1 MSSPATVSEYGKFI
15 DLQSYNA
22 SAPAK
27 SGSIYLSGAAGSELV
42 RTNVGLSAAGNVTA
56 VGSFIIGSA
65 DMSEADLEKLD
76 GITNGTVAASKA
88 VVVDANKDASGFRH
102 VTATGNVTAG
112 GSFIIGSADMDE
124 TDLEKLDGITN
135 GTVAANKAV
144 VVDGS
149 KDADGFRNVTMTGD
163 MTAGTITM
171 TGFTVDADGDTA
183 LKSLLVDDSS
193 TIGCDSDTDLM
204 SLAAGALTVNGTL
217 SADTSFTLDTTTL
230 DATELGYLDSVTAGT
245 AAASKALVLDASKNI
260 GSINQ
265 LTASHIKV
273 DQLDVNTINSLTTTV
288 SDLEVTDKRIIS
300 ALSAS
305 SANADGGGLQ
315 IGAGSNAGEG
325 GFSAAHASILYD
337 HANTA
342 LDFNI
347 GGTTEMRLQD
357 GVLRPETDN
366 DVDLGASGAEF
377 KDLYLD
383 GVAYIDDLRADQLG
397 AALDAN
403 SQAITNINVD
413 SGAIDGTVIGANSAA
428 AGTFAALVGTSLS
441 VSDGD
446 ITNVGDIALDTI
458 SADGNDF
465 DLVLTDN
472 RSAAMQIR
480 ESSNVYMQFD
490 TSNGSEAIFFKKEL
504 EVEQGAVVYDNKEIQ
519 FGTDETDSG
528 ASGSL
533 KYVSASDV
541 FQISGSAANGLK
553 LVGDVDASGFN
564 LQAAAG
570 VLTSL
575 SVSDGNITNVGDI
588 ALDSISADGNDI
600 DLVMTD
606 NRSAALE
613 IKEGSNV
620 YLQFETTNG
629 SETIFAKKE
638 FEFQAGANMDD
649 NQTFKFGTDETDSG
663 ASGSL
668 GYISASDVFQI
679 SGSAA
684 NGLKLVGD
692 VDASGYALAAAAATV
707 TSLSVSDGNITNV
720 GSLAC
725 DSITVDDATV
735 GLDVRFAGNTGLNKL
750 TLTDN
755 LASAL
760 DINEGGTSYLKFVT
774 TNGQEEITAGKE
786 LVLSQGGLVADDQA
800 LVFGDDDD
808 GSISFVSAA
817 NVVRFDGG
825 SAGLHFNDTSVFGAD
840 GSGKDVSFHGA
851 AANELMKYTAADHT
865 LKFTDSSGAAHVT
878 IGGDA
883 TSEFAVDVADGSNN
897 KNKVRAAA
905 FVTYSDERLK
915 TDVSAIQNGLET
927 VNNLKAVNFTWKKD
941 GSRDFGFMAQEL
953 KQVIPQAVH
962 GSEEGLYGV
971 DYGRLSAI
979 LVSAIQE
986 QSAQIASLK
995 KQLENK

>member
-15 DLQSYNA
+15 DLQSYDA
-22 SAPAK
+22 AAPAK
-27 SGSIYLSGAAGSELV
+27 SGSIYLSGAAGSELL

-76 GITNGTVAASKA
+76 GITNGTA
-88 VVVDANKDASGFRH
+88 
-102 VTATGNVTAG
+102 
-112 GSFIIGSADMDE
+112 
-124 TDLEKLDGITN
+124 
-135 GTVAANKAV
+135 AANKALV
-144 VVDGS
+144 LDAS
-149 KDADGFRNVTMTGD
+149 KDLAGIRNLDLDGD
-163 MTAGTITM
+163 MTAATVTM

-183 LKSLLVDDSS
+183 LKSLAVDDGS

-204 SLAAGALTVNGTL
+204 SLADGALTVNGTL
-217 SADTSFTLDTTTL
+217 SADTSFTLDAVTV
-230 DATELGYLDSVTAGT
+230 DATELGYLDGVTAGT

-260 GSINQ
+260 GSLNQ
-265 LTASHIKV
+265 LTASAIKV
-273 DQLDVNTINSLTTTV
+273 DVLDVNTINSVTTTA
-288 SDLEVTDKRIIS
+288 SDLEVSDRRIVA

-305 SANADGGGLQ
+305 SADADGGGLR
-315 IGAGSNAGEG
+315 IGGGASSNGH
-325 GFSAAHASILYD
+325 AAVLYD

-347 GGTTEMRLQD
+347 GGTTEIRLQD
-357 GVLRPETDN
+357 GVLRPETDD

-413 SGAIDGTVIGANSAA
+413 SGVIDNTVIGGNTAA
-428 AGTFAALVGTSLS
+428 AGTFTTLVAGGNVDLGDATSDTITATGRFDSDLVPSTDSARALGTSALQWSAVHVDVGHIDQLGSALDGNSQNVTGVGT
-441 VSDGD
+441 
-446 ITNVGDIALDTI
+446 
-458 SADGNDF
+458 F
-465 DLVLTDN
+465 
-472 RSAAMQIR
+472 SAA
-480 ESSNVYMQFD
+480 
-490 TSNGSEAIFFKKEL
+490 G
-504 EVEQGAVVYDNKEIQ
+504 
-519 FGTDETDSG
+519 
-528 ASGSL
+528 
-533 KYVSASDV
+533 
-541 FQISGSAANGLK
+541 
-553 LVGDVDASGFN
+553 
-564 LQAAAG
+564 
-570 VLTSL
+570 
-575 SVSDGNITNVGDI
+575 
-588 ALDSISADGNDI
+588 
-600 DLVMTD
+600 
-606 NRSAALE
+606 
-613 IKEGSNV
+613 
-620 YLQFETTNG
+620 
-629 SETIFAKKE
+629 
-638 FEFQAGANMDD
+638 
-649 NQTFKFGTDETDSG
+649 
-663 ASGSL
+663 
-668 GYISASDVFQI
+668 
-679 SGSAA
+679 
-684 NGLKLVGD
+684 
-692 VDASGYALAAAAATV
+692 ATV

-760 DINEGGTSYLKFVT
+760 DINEGGNSYLKFVT

-786 LVLSQGGLVADDQA
+786 LVLNQGGLVADDQA
-800 LVFGDDDD
+800 MVFGDDDD
-808 GSISFVSAA
+808 GSIAFISAA

-953 KQVIPQAVH
+953 KQVVPQAVH

>member
-15 DLQSYNA
+15 DLQSYTA
-22 SAPAK
+22 AAPAK

-76 GITNGTVAASKA
+76 GITNGTA
-88 VVVDANKDASGFRH
+88 
-102 VTATGNVTAG
+102 
-112 GSFIIGSADMDE
+112 
-124 TDLEKLDGITN
+124 
-135 GTVAANKAV
+135 AANKALV
-144 VVDGS
+144 LDAS
-149 KDADGFRNVTMTGD
+149 KDLAGLRNLDLDGD
-163 MTAGTITM
+163 MTAATVTM

-183 LKSLLVDDSS
+183 LKSLAVDDGS

-204 SLAAGALTVNGTL
+204 SLADGALTVNGTL
-217 SADTSFTLDTTTL
+217 SADTSFTLDAVTV
-230 DATELGYLDSVTAGT
+230 DATELGYLDGVTAGT

-265 LTASHIKV
+265 ITASHAKIGT
-273 DQLDVNTINSLTTTV
+273 LDVDTINSVTTTAT
-288 SDLEVTDKRIIS
+288 DLEVSDRRIVA

-305 SANADGGGLQ
+305 SANADGGGLR
-315 IGAGSNAGEG
+315 IGGGASTAGH
-325 GFSAAHASILYD
+325 AAVLYD

-347 GGTTEMRLQD
+347 GGTTEFRLQD

-413 SGAIDGTVIGANSAA
+413 SGVIDNTVIGGNTAA
-428 AGTFAALVGTSLS
+428 AGTFTTLVAGGNVDLGDATSDTITATGRFDSDLVPSTDSARALGTSALQWSAVHVDVGHIDQLGSALDGNSQNVTGVGT
-441 VSDGD
+441 
-446 ITNVGDIALDTI
+446 
-458 SADGNDF
+458 F
-465 DLVLTDN
+465 
-472 RSAAMQIR
+472 SAA
-480 ESSNVYMQFD
+480 
-490 TSNGSEAIFFKKEL
+490 
-504 EVEQGAVVYDNKEIQ
+504 GATV
-519 FGTDETDSG
+519 
-528 ASGSL
+528 
-533 KYVSASDV
+533 
-541 FQISGSAANGLK
+541 
-553 LVGDVDASGFN
+553 
-564 LQAAAG
+564 
-570 VLTSL
+570 TSL

-588 ALDSISADGNDI
+588 ALDSISADGTDI
-600 DLVMTD
+600 DLSLTD
-606 NRSAALE
+606 NSSTALE
-613 IKEGSNV
+613 IKEGSTA
-620 YLQFETTNG
+620 YMTFDTTNG
-629 SETIFAKKE
+629 FETIMVGKNMFLAEQLQMTAAKKITFGGGE
-638 FEFQAGANMDD
+638 AGDP
-649 NQTFKFGTDETDSG
+649 
-663 ASGSL
+663 SGSIQL
-668 GYISASDVFQI
+668 ASDEKMEF
-679 SGSAA
+679 SGSGGFSFSGSVDLGSYGIQGGQAA
-684 NGLKLVGD
+684 F
-692 VDASGYALAAAAATV
+692 AATTV
-707 TSLSVSDGNITNV
+707 TSLSVRDGNITNV
-720 GSLAC
+720 GDIAL
-725 DSITVDDATV
+725 DSISADGTDID
-735 GLDVRFAGNTGLNKL
+735 LS
-750 TLTDN
+750 LTDN
-755 LASAL
+755 SSTAL
-760 DINEGGTSYLKFVT
+760 EIKEGGNNYMVFDT
-774 TNGQEEITAGKE
+774 TNGQEGIFFHKE
-786 LVLSQGGLVADDQA
+786 AEFNEGLLVQDDKT
-800 LVFGDDDD
+800 LTFGDDDD
-808 GSISFVSAA
+808 GSIQFVSAA

-825 SAGLHFNDTSVFGAD
+825 SAGLHFNDTSAFGAD
-840 GSGKDVSFHGA
+840 GAGKDVSFHGG
-851 AANELMKYTAADHT
+851 AANELMKYTAADHQ
-865 LKFTDSSGAAHVT
+865 LKFVDSSGADHLT
-878 IGGDA
+878 LGGDA
-883 TSEFAVDVADGSNN
+883 DSEFAIDVADGSAN

-953 KQVIPQAVH
+953 KQVVPQAVH

>member
-1 MSSPATVSEYGKFI
+1 MSSPATVTEYGKFI
-15 DLQSYNA
+15 DLQNFLGT
-22 SAPAK
+22 APAK
-27 SGSIYLSGAAGSELV
+27 SGSIYLSGSDASEKLHTNVGITAAGS
-42 RTNVGLSAAGNVTA
+42 VTA

-76 GITNGTVAASKA
+76 GITNGTVAANKA
-88 VVVDANKDASGFRH
+88 VVVDANKDASGFR
-102 VTATGNVTAG
+102 NVTAE

-135 GTVAANKAV
+135 GTAAANKALV
-144 VVDGS
+144 ADANVDVSGL
-149 KDADGFRNVTMTGD
+149 RNLTMTGD
-163 MTAGTITM
+163 MTAGTVTM

-183 LKSLLVDDSS
+183 LKSLAVDDGSN
-193 TIGCDSDTDLM
+193 IGCDSDTDLM
-204 SLAAGALTVNGTL
+204 TLSDGALAVNGTL
-217 SADTSFTLDTTTL
+217 SADTSFTLDAVTL
-230 DATELGYLDSVTAGT
+230 DATELGYLDGVTAGT
-245 AAASKALVLDASKNI
+245 AAASKALVLDASKNV
-260 GSINQ
+260 GTINR
-265 LTASHIKV
+265 LTASHAKIGV
-273 DQLDVNTINSLTTTV
+273 LDVDTINSVTTTAT
-288 SDLEVTDKRIIS
+288 DLEVSDRRIIA

-305 SANADGGGLQ
+305 SANADGGGLR
-315 IGAGSNAGEG
+315 IGGGASDDGHAAMLWSHSDSALALSIGSTDIA
-325 GFSAAHASILYD
+325 FV
-337 HANTA
+337 HANGIDPGADNTFD
-342 LDFNI
+342 L
-347 GGTTEMRLQD
+347 GGTSNEWR
-357 GVLRPETDN
+357 N
-366 DVDLGASGAEF
+366 
-377 KDLYLD
+377 LYLD
-383 GVAYIDDLRADQLG
+383 GIAYIDELRADQLG

-413 SGAIDGTVIGANSAA
+413 SGVIDNTVIGGNTAA
-428 AGTFAALVGTSLS
+428 AGTFTALVG
-441 VSDGD
+441 
-446 ITNVGDIALDTI
+446 
-458 SADGNDF
+458 
-465 DLVLTDN
+465 
-472 RSAAMQIR
+472 
-480 ESSNVYMQFD
+480 
-490 TSNGSEAIFFKKEL
+490 
-504 EVEQGAVVYDNKEIQ
+504 
-519 FGTDETDSG
+519 
-528 ASGSL
+528 
-533 KYVSASDV
+533 
-541 FQISGSAANGLK
+541 
-553 LVGDVDASGFN
+553 
-564 LQAAAG
+564 
-570 VLTSL
+570 TSL

-629 SETIFAKKE
+629 GEGIFAKKE

-649 NQTFKFGTDETDSG
+649 DQKFKFATDEGDAG

-668 GYISASDVFQI
+668 GYVSHMDVFEI
-679 SGSAA
+679 SGSGA
-684 NGLKLVGD
+684 NGVNM
-692 VDASGYALAAAAATV
+692 SGSLTLQGPGSYKYDLEAGAGSF
-707 TSLSVSDGNITNV
+707 TSLNVNDGSITNV
-720 GSLAC
+720 ARISLDTIAA
-725 DSITVDDATV
+725 DDN
-735 GLDVRFAGNTGLNKL
+735 DVVIS
-750 TLTDN
+750 LTDN
-755 LASAL
+755 RAASL
-760 DINEGGTSYLKFVT
+760 DVKEGTTSYLKFVT
-774 TNGQEEITAGKE
+774 TDGQEEITAGKE
-786 LVLSQGGLVADDQA
+786 LVMSQGGLVADDQA
-800 LVFGDDDD
+800 MVFGDDDD
-808 GSISFVSAA
+808 GSIAFISAA

-840 GSGKDVSFHGA
+840 GSGKDVSFHGG

-915 TDVSAIQNGLET
+915 TDVSVIQNGLET

-995 KQLENK
+995 EQLENK